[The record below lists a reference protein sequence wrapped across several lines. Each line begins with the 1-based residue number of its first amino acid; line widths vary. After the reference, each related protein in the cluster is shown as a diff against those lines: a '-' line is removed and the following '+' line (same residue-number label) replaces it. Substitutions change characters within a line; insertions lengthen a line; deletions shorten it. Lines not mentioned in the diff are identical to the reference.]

1 METMLRVL
9 SDEECS
15 RIHEETLKI
24 LFETGVR
31 IDTAKGRG
39 YLKQA
44 GAVVDEDSHIV
55 RIPRTVVEECLKQA
69 PKDFQLGST
78 STR

>member
-1 METMLRVL
+1 METALQVL

-24 LFETGVR
+24 LGDTGVR
-31 IDTAKGRG
+31 IDTEKGRR

-44 GAVVDEDSHIV
+44 GAVIDE
-55 RIPRTVVEECLKQA
+55 
-69 PKDFQLGST
+69 G
-78 STR
+78 